1 MSENSPKPRKVE
13 DNGLARE
20 LAASGAS
27 LSEISKLARAEAIT
41 EALPEPALNAS
52 TESSVNK
59 ITWARVERV
68 TEPGRYM
75 FKFGWLTITVEDL
88 AVWEQYPNAA
98 FALLRTAPA
107 AETEDEFRLGTF
119 DLRENISLSDK

>member
-27 LSEISKLARAEAIT
+27 LSEIASKLAR
-41 EALPEPALNAS
+41 PEPALHAS

-59 ITWARVERV
+59 ITWAQVGRV

-75 FKFGWLTITVEDL
+75 FKFGWLTITAEDL
-88 AVWEQYPNAA
+88 VVWEQYPNAA
-98 FALLRTAPA
+98 FTLLRTAPA
-107 AETEDEFRLGTF
+107 AETEDQFRLGTF
-119 DLRENISLSDK
+119 DLRENISLSEK